1 MRKKQN
7 VKIMLEL
14 IVFTVLFIYFL
25 INIGT
30 VAGLVKK
37 LITLIF
43 PFLLGCAIAFVIN
56 IPMSSIEKKMYKN
69 KEGKLYRGRR
79 VISMLVSYL
88 FVVVIIALVVFVVV
102 PEVGRTINNINDKF
116 PVFQENVKNFLNK
129 YTDKYPELEKAIDE
143 FEIDWQKVSGILFDN
158 SRNIVETAVGIFSSI
173 VSAVANTLIGIIFSI
188 YILAQKET
196 LGRQTKMFI
205 YSIFKESVADEI
217 LTFCKIASVTTSK
230 FLTCQFREG
239 IILGSMFVVA
249 MLILKFPFAI
259 TIGVLIAFTALI
271 PIFGAFI
278 GLFIGAFL
286 ILVDTPAKAIW
297 FVVLFFVLQA
307 IENYLIYPRLVGGG
321 VGLSPIWVLLA
332 VIVGGD
338 LMGVVGMFLFI
349 PIVSV
354 AYAYT
359 RSLMYRRLDK
369 IDIDVDDKV
378 VPDSVVP
385 LMEEKHRLFSRKHQE
400 AERAA
405 EE

>member
-37 LITLIF
+37 LITLMF

-69 KEGKLYRGRR
+69 KEGKFYRGRR
-79 VISMLVSYL
+79 IISMLVSYL

-173 VSAVANTLIGIIFSI
+173 ISAVVNTLIGIIFSI

-217 LTFCKIASVTTSK
+217 LTFCKIASVTASK

-286 ILVDTPAKAIW
+286 ILVDTPVKAIW

-338 LMGVVGMFLFI
+338 LMGVVGMFMFI

-359 RSLMYRRLDK
+359 RSLMYRRLAK

-400 AERAA
+400 AERAT